1 MGHILGFAKVF
12 FFFLSSYWS
21 SSLIYF
27 FKLYFRGEIIFSL
40 LPDFTLEELRFIVEA
55 KFFEKSLSFIVTL

>member
-12 FFFLSSYWS
+12 FFFLSSYWFY
-21 SSLIYF
+21 SLIYF

-40 LPDFTLEELRFIVEA
+40 LPDFILEELRFMVEA